1 MTIVSSFEIIAEYLV
16 PKLPK
21 PLPSNPFALQGYWLQ
36 VTNVTDDDV
45 TTSVNSF

>member
-21 PLPSNPFALQGYWLQ
+21 PLPSNLIRPGFPREPAGMG
-36 VTNVTDDDV
+36 
-45 TTSVNSF
+45 F